1 MNADRP
7 GEIDVTTCSLDD
19 PAAFPATYHS
29 WMSHSPHWLRF
40 GDDLPVHDRSS
51 TEG

>member
-1 MNADRP
+1 MPTAP

-19 PAAFPATYHS
+19 PAVVPPTYHS

-40 GDDLPVHDRSS
+40 GDDLPMYDRSS

>member
-1 MNADRP
+1 MPTAP

-19 PAAFPATYHS
+19 PAAFRPIHHS
-29 WMSHSPHWLRF
+29 WVSHSPPWLRF
-40 GDDLPVHDRSS
+40 GDDLPVYERSS